1 MSNCSKYVLGDR
13 ALQEANDHRDGSV
26 THLPVA
32 TSVERDHIELFGL
45 LFDFSELECKVYQIL
60 LVSGNK
66 EAREIA
72 EKLNKDRS
80 TVNRALKRLL
90 EEGFVI
96 RRRRILRSGGHAYE
110 YTARDPGELR
120 THVHGRLEEWSDSAH
135 ERLEEF
141 LREVSQ

>member
-1 MSNCSKYVLGDR
+1 
-13 ALQEANDHRDGSV
+13 
-26 THLPVA
+26 VA